1 MYICTKQT
9 LQTLVLL
16 FFMLFSITAHAD
28 KHIQRFSSLQFGTE
42 EGLNSLRVFS
52 IATDKS
58 GAIWMGTLDG
68 INRFNGR
75 SMKSYKLGTNQRFSD
90 ASGSTTMLT
99 ISPNNSLYAYNNVGR
114 IYRYNLL
121 TDQFELYLDLAEH
134 IYMGLVLHY
143 LFIDSQEQLWIGLNS
158 GLYCCLLG
166 ETPQL
171 IAVSYTH
178 LTLPT
183 IINRYFQLWSEKY
196 QSQFM
201 ARAACQK
208 RFSPSHS
215 YPFHDRNDTVHRFI
229 GF

>member
-1 MYICTKQT
+1 
-9 LQTLVLL
+9 
-16 FFMLFSITAHAD
+16 
-28 KHIQRFSSLQFGTE
+28 
-42 EGLNSLRVFS
+42 
-52 IATDKS
+52 
-58 GAIWMGTLDG
+58 MGTLDG

-171 IAVSYTH
+171 IDSDCHVTYITELPQSMAIGTTCDLRIYSKDRIYYKNSARTPMYKVSYHFQTR
-178 LTLPT
+178 
-183 IINRYFQLWSEKY
+183 RYY
-196 QSQFM
+196 
-201 ARAACQK
+201 
-208 RFSPSHS
+208 
-215 YPFHDRNDTVHRFI
+215 
-229 GF
+229 